1 MATTE
6 TRKMVLAAAAV
17 CEEKKAENT
26 RVLELDPAD
35 SGFTDFFLITSGT
48 NTRQTVAIADD
59 IELKMKREF
68 GTYANSVEGRRAGE
82 WILMDYV
89 DFVVHIF
96 VEEKRAFYD
105 IERLRKS
112 ARSIDVTQL
121 KAALSEK
128 TAASRRVH
136 PRPTVADQTQAE
148 AVLERDTEQD
158 TERTAA
164 APARKSVGKKTTL
177 GKRVSAAKKSA
188 ARKSADAGKKSPAKK
203 TAPAR
208 KSATR
213 IAAAAG
219 AQATSGKSAAAKK
232 GGAESTGTKK
242 TGTKKTAA
250 QKTAARRAAKKT
262 TVKKKSRSG
271 AGPRS
276 GSESRAGAEE

>member
-6 TRKMVLAAAAV
+6 TRKMVLAAAAI
-17 CEEKKAENT
+17 CDEKKAENT

-68 GTYANSVEGRRAGE
+68 ATYPNSVEGRRTGE

-112 ARSIDVTQL
+112 ARSIDLPQL

-128 TAASRRVH
+128 TAAARRAHPLRTDTTAVEDTPNKTPTSRRRS
-136 PRPTVADQTQAE
+136 PSLKA
-148 AVLERDTEQD
+148 
-158 TERTAA
+158 
-164 APARKSVGKKTTL
+164 
-177 GKRVSAAKKSA
+177 VSAKKVAQKAVKRRSVAKKSA
-188 ARKSADAGKKSPAKK
+188 NK
-203 TAPAR
+203 APAT

-213 IAAAAG
+213 IAAAAE
-219 AQATSGKSAAAKK
+219 ASEKTVARKKSAKAP
-232 GGAESTGTKK
+232 TKK
-242 TGTKKTAA
+242 TVANRT
-250 QKTAARRAAKKT
+250 
-262 TVKKKSRSG
+262 RSD
-271 AGPRS
+271 S
-276 GSESRAGAEE
+276 AE